1 MTPRRRTST
10 PDHPY
15 IKTSCSARK
24 FAGPGGGRLPLFA
37 VILLMLSCL
46 SSFADEVT
54 DCSEDGLLSA
64 FSGTDTNYVFFTED
78 CSITITEPI
87 PITGTNNVIDAQ
99 GHNVSI
105 SGDNQFL
112 IFDIGEA
119 SSLTILGVTITAGQ
133 NTNGGAFYVNGGGVL
148 VLSNCTLTANQAI
161 GTNGLDGAN
170 GSSVQLGNGGN
181 GHNATPGGAALG
193 GAIFNLGSVVL
204 MNCNVSSNSTA
215 GGTGANGG
223 PGGNSSASL
232 GVGGNGGNGSVGGA
246 AFGAAI
252 YHAGDSLVVSN
263 CIFSNNSV
271 LGGKGG
277 SGGAGGTGTFSAG
290 LVGSGAA
297 GGAASGAAIY
307 STNDLGTNIIVQSTF
322 SGNGAQGG
330 DSANG
335 GTSSSG
341 QGVAGPRGGD
351 SFGGAL
357 FVAAGNVTNCT
368 FFNDNAT
375 GGKGGDG
382 GPATANL
389 GTGGNGGNG
398 GNATGAAIYSKS
410 STTNFILSCTIS
422 NCSAFGG
429 TNGAAGTGPFAGTAG
444 SKGASHGSI
453 ANGGGTFVLMD
464 TILATNLSGG
474 AGFGTIQ
481 DAGYNISFGTTIT
494 LNGTGSFKTNDV
506 KLGPLQNNGGPTP
519 TMALLAGSP
528 ALDRIPTNSDP
539 ALNPFP
545 PIDQRGVHRPINGKA
560 DIGAFE
566 FEFAGEP
573 IITQE
578 PTNAIT
584 MLNSNATFYVVAIG
598 APILKYQWY
607 LNGATITNATKS
619 SFTVTNATLANGGT
633 NHAYT
638 VVVTNNITS
647 VTSSNAYVLF
657 SPSITNQPAN
667 QTVAPGGTAV
677 FTVGATGDAP
687 LSFQWQFQG
696 TNIVGGTDT
705 TLTVTNAHQAT
716 NGVYQVVVTNFWGS
730 VTSAPAVLNLM
741 PGILTQPSNI
751 TALAN
756 STVTFTVVAEGS
768 LPLSY
773 QWQKNGTNVAA
784 NGNGISYTL
793 GTIQPS
799 DAGSYNV
806 VVTNAF
812 GTAASVAATLTVV
825 SQAPTIATQPAQVVV
840 PRNSDATFTVTAAG
854 VAPLSYQWRFNNS
867 NLPAQTNTALVLH
880 NVQPSNAG
888 PYAVVV
894 TNSFGAVTSS
904 PALLKLITGSL
915 SITPIVSASN
925 ANLNLVFAT
934 QTGFT
939 YVVEY
944 ETNLNSAIW
953 TSLLTTNGTGNPVLI
968 QDSVTNGFSRFYRI
982 RAQ

>member
-1 MTPRRRTST
+1 MTPRRFTST
-10 PDHPY
+10 PDHPH
-15 IKTSCSARK
+15 IKIASSAGK
-24 FAGPGGGRLPLFA
+24 FSGRRGGRLHLLAFVLCTLF
-37 VILLMLSCL
+37 CF

-64 FSGTDTNYVFFTED
+64 FSDINSNYVFFTED
-78 CSITITEPI
+78 CSITLTEPI
-87 PITGTNNVIDAQ
+87 PITGTNNTIDAQ

-112 IFDIGEA
+112 IFDIAAE
-119 SSLTILGVTITAGQ
+119 SSLTILGVTITGGQ
-133 NTNGGAFYVNGGGVL
+133 NTNGGAFFVNGGGVL
-148 VLSNCTLTANQAI
+148 ILSNCTLTANQAL
-161 GTNGLDGAN
+161 GTNGVDGAN
-170 GSSVQLGNGGN
+170 GSNVQLGNGGN
-181 GHNATPGGAALG
+181 GHNATIGGAALG
-193 GAIFNLGSVVL
+193 GAIFNLGSVTL
-204 MNCNVSSNSTA
+204 MNCNVSSNSTT

-223 PGGNSSASL
+223 AGGNSTASL

-263 CIFSNNSV
+263 CIFANNSV

-277 SGGAGGTGTFSAG
+277 SGGAGGTGTFGPG
-290 LVGSGAA
+290 LVGSGSA

-307 STNDLGTNIIVQSTF
+307 ATNTVDISQSTF
-322 SGNGAQGG
+322 SGNTAQGG

-341 QGVAGPRGGD
+341 QGVTGPRGGD

-357 FVAAGNVTNCT
+357 FAAGGGVTNCT
-368 FFNDNAT
+368 FYNDNT
-375 GGKGGDG
+375 SGGKGGDG

-398 GNATGAAIYSKS
+398 GNATGAAIYNKS
-410 STTNFILSCTIS
+410 SIDFTLVSCTIS

-429 TNGAAGTGPFAGTAG
+429 TNGAAGTGPFPGTAG

-453 ANGGGTFVLMD
+453 ANGAGTFDLLN
-464 TILATNLSGG
+464 TILTTNRSGG
-474 AGFGTIQ
+474 AAFGTIH
-481 DAGYNISFGTTIT
+481 DAGFNITFGTTLT
-494 LNGTGSFKTNDV
+494 LASGSGSFRTNNV
-506 KLGPLQNNGGPTP
+506 KLGPLQNNGGFTP

-528 ALDRIPTNSDP
+528 ALDQIPTD
-539 ALNPFP
+539 AFFP
-545 PIDQRGVHRPINGKA
+545 PIDQRGFTRPINGKA
-560 DIGAFE
+560 DIGAYE
-566 FEFAGEP
+566 FEFAGAP

-607 LNGATITNATKS
+607 LNGAKINNANKS

-633 NHAYT
+633 NNAYT
-638 VVVTNNITS
+638 VVVTNNISS
-647 VTSSNAYVLF
+647 VTSSPAYVLF

-677 FTVGATGDAP
+677 FMVKATGDAP
-687 LSFQWQFQG
+687 LFYQWQFQG
-696 TNIVGGTDT
+696 TNILGQTNT
-705 TLTVTNAHQAT
+705 TLNVINAHQASI
-716 NGVYQVVVTNFWGS
+716 GVYQVIVTNSFGS

-741 PGILTQPSNI
+741 PGILTQPTNV
-751 TALAN
+751 TAAAGT
-756 STVTFTVVAEGS
+756 TVTFTVVAEGS
-768 LPLSY
+768 PPLSY

-784 NGNGISYTL
+784 NGNSSSYTL
-793 GTIQPS
+793 GTVQAS
-799 DAGSYNV
+799 DAGAYNV

-812 GTAASVAATLTVV
+812 GSITSTSATLTVS
-825 SQAPTIATQPAQVVV
+825 SQAPAITTQPAQAIV
-840 PRNSDATFTVTAAG
+840 PTNSDATFTVTATGAP
-854 VAPLSYQWRFNNS
+854 PLSYQWRFNNS
-867 NLPAQTNTALVLH
+867 NLAAQTASALVLH
-880 NVQPSNAG
+880 SVQLSNAG
-888 PYAVVV
+888 NYLVVV
-894 TNSFGAVTSS
+894 TNNFGAVTSS
-904 PALLKLITGSL
+904 PALLKLMTAPL
-915 SITPIVSASN
+915 SITPAVVSNSP
-925 ANLNLVFAT
+925 NLNLLFSS

-944 ETNLNSAIW
+944 KTNLNSSNW

-968 QDSVTNGFSRFYRI
+968 QEPTTNSFSRFYRI

>member
-1 MTPRRRTST
+1 
-10 PDHPY
+10 
-15 IKTSCSARK
+15 
-24 FAGPGGGRLPLFA
+24 
-37 VILLMLSCL
+37 
-46 SSFADEVT
+46 
-54 DCSEDGLLSA
+54 
-64 FSGTDTNYVFFTED
+64 
-78 CSITITEPI
+78 
-87 PITGTNNVIDAQ
+87 
-99 GHNVSI
+99 
-105 SGDNQFL
+105 
-112 IFDIGEA
+112 
-119 SSLTILGVTITAGQ
+119 
-133 NTNGGAFYVNGGGVL
+133 
-148 VLSNCTLTANQAI
+148 
-161 GTNGLDGAN
+161 
-170 GSSVQLGNGGN
+170 
-181 GHNATPGGAALG
+181 
-193 GAIFNLGSVVL
+193 

-215 GGTGANGG
+215 GGTGAKGG
-223 PGGNSSASL
+223 AGGNSSASL

-263 CIFSNNSV
+263 CIFSNNTV
-271 LGGKGG
+271 LGGNGG

-297 GGAASGAAIY
+297 GGPASGAAIY
-307 STNDLGTNIIVQSTF
+307 TTNIVDISRSTF
-322 SGNGAQGG
+322 SGNTAQGG

-357 FVAAGNVTNCT
+357 FVAGGGVTNCT
-368 FFNDNAT
+368 FYNDNST

-398 GNATGAAIYSKS
+398 GNATGAAIYSKN
-410 STTNFILSCTIS
+410 STDFTLVSCTIS

-429 TNGAAGTGPFAGTAG
+429 TNGAAGTGPFPGTAG

-453 ANGGGTFVLMD
+453 ANGGGTFNLMD

-474 AGFGTIQ
+474 AGFGTIH
-481 DAGYNISFGTTIT
+481 DAGYNISFGNTIA
-494 LNGTGSFKTNDV
+494 LNGTGSFKTNNV
-506 KLGPLQNNGGPTP
+506 KLGPLQNNGGFTP

-528 ALDRIPTNSDP
+528 ALDQIPTS
-539 ALNPFP
+539 AFFP
-545 PIDQRGVHRPINGKA
+545 PIDQRGFTRPINGKA
-560 DIGAFE
+560 DIGAYE
-566 FEFAGEP
+566 FEFAGAP
-573 IITQE
+573 IITQQ

-584 MLNSNATFYVVAIG
+584 MLHSNATFYVVAIG
-598 APILKYQWY
+598 APILRYQWY
-607 LNGATITNATKS
+607 LNGAKITNATRS

-633 NHAYT
+633 NHGYT
-638 VVVTNNITS
+638 VVVTNNIAS
-647 VTSSNAYVLF
+647 VTSSPPRYVLF

-687 LSFQWQFQG
+687 LSYQWEFQG
-696 TNIVGGTDT
+696 TNIVGETNS
-705 TLTVTNAHQAT
+705 TLNVPNAHQA
-716 NGVYQVVVTNFWGS
+716 NIGNYQVIVTNFWGS

-741 PGILTQPSNI
+741 PGIVTQPTNI

-768 LPLSY
+768 SPLSY

-784 NGNGISYTL
+784 NGNSSAYTL

-812 GTAASVAATLTVV
+812 GSAASVAATLTVV
-825 SQAPTIATQPAQVVV
+825 SQAPIITTQPAQVVV
-840 PRNSDATFTVTAAG
+840 PTNSDATFTVTATG

-867 NLPAQTNTALVLH
+867 NLAAQTNAALLLH
-880 NVQPSNAG
+880 NVQASNAG

-904 PALLKLITGSL
+904 PALLKLMTGSL
-915 SITPIVSASN
+915 SITPTVVPSN
-925 ANLNLVFAT
+925 ANLNLVFAS

-939 YVVEY
+939 YVIEY
-944 ETNLNSAIW
+944 KTNLNSPTW
-953 TSLLTTNGTGNPVLI
+953 SSLLTTNGTGNPVLI

>member
-1 MTPRRRTST
+1 M
-10 PDHPY
+10 
-15 IKTSCSARK
+15 
-24 FAGPGGGRLPLFA
+24 LF
-37 VILLMLSCL
+37 CL

-54 DCSEDGLLSA
+54 DCSEDGLLGA
-64 FSGTDTNYVFFTED
+64 FTEINSNYVFFTED
-78 CSITITEPI
+78 CSITITESI
-87 PITGTNNVIDAQ
+87 PITGTNNIIDAQ

-112 IFDIGEA
+112 IFDIAEA
-119 SSLTILGVTITAGQ
+119 SSLTILGVTITGGQ
-133 NTNGGAFYVNGGGVL
+133 NTNGGAIFVNGGGVL
-148 VLSNCTLTANQAI
+148 VLSNCTLTANQAL
-161 GTNGLDGAN
+161 GTNGVDGAN

-181 GHNATPGGAALG
+181 GHNATIGGAALG
-193 GAIFNLGSVVL
+193 GAIFNLGRVTL
-204 MNCNVSSNSTA
+204 MNCNVSSNSTT

-223 PGGNSSASL
+223 AGGNSSASL

-263 CIFSNNSV
+263 CIFANNTV
-271 LGGKGG
+271 RGGKGG
-277 SGGAGGTGTFSAG
+277 SGGAAGTGTFSAG
-290 LVGSGAA
+290 LVGSGSA

-307 STNDLGTNIIVQSTF
+307 TTNTVDISQSTF
-322 SGNGAQGG
+322 SGNTAQGG

-335 GTSSSG
+335 GTSSNG

-357 FVAAGNVTNCT
+357 FVAGGGVTNCT
-368 FFNDNAT
+368 FYNDNTA

-398 GNATGAAIYSKS
+398 GNATGAAIFNKS
-410 STTNFILSCTIS
+410 ATNFTLLSCTIS

-429 TNGAAGTGPFAGTAG
+429 TNGVAGTGPFPGTAG
-444 SKGASHGSI
+444 SKGASHGTI

-474 AGFGTIQ
+474 AGFGTIT
-481 DAGYNISFGTTIT
+481 DAGFNITFGTTLPLT
-494 LNGTGSFKTNDV
+494 STNSFRTNDV
-506 KLGPLQNNGGPTP
+506 KLGPLANNGGFTP

-545 PIDQRGVHRPINGKA
+545 PIDQRGVQRPINGKA

-566 FEFAGEP
+566 FEFAGFP

-607 LNGATITNATKS
+607 LNGVKINNANKS

-633 NHAYT
+633 NNGYT

-647 VTSSNAYVLF
+647 VTSSNAFVLF

-677 FTVGATGDAP
+677 FAVSATGDSP

-696 TNIVGGTDT
+696 TNIVGATNT
-705 TLTVTNAHQAT
+705 TLNVTNAHQASIGT
-716 NGVYQVVVTNFWGS
+716 YQVVVTNSLGS

-741 PGILTQPSNI
+741 PGILTQPTNI
-751 TALAN
+751 TALAG

-768 LPLSY
+768 SPLSY

-784 NGNGISYTL
+784 NGNSSAFAL
-793 GTIQPS
+793 GTIQAS
-799 DAGSYNV
+799 DAGAYNV

-812 GTAASVAATLTVV
+812 GSAISGSATLTVS
-825 SQAPTIATQPAQVVV
+825 SQGPAITTQPAQVIV
-840 PRNSDATFTVTAAG
+840 PTNSDATFTITATG
-854 VAPLSYQWRFNNS
+854 TPPLAFQWRFNNA
-867 NLPAQTNTALVLH
+867 NLAAQTNAALVLH
-880 NVQPSNAG
+880 SVQSSNAG

-904 PALLKLITGSL
+904 PALLKLLAGA
-915 SITPIVSASN
+915 VSMSSPTMTSN
-925 ANLNLVFAT
+925 NLNLVFAS

-939 YVVEY
+939 YVIEY
-944 ETNLNSAIW
+944 KTNLNSSNW
-953 TSLLTTNGTGNPVLI
+953 TSLLTTNGTGSLVLI
-968 QDSVTNGFSRFYRI
+968 QDPITNGFSRFYRI